1 MKDMDF
7 NSGLN
12 LLKKNMKIMLIKNMC
27 NKLRTEAS
35 IYYDALEDCY
45 VSLVY
50 TIPFFGKT
58 NSDNARIHS
67 FKDLFNKI
75 KDKLKLIV
83 KKHEKQNTGMD
94 WSLVTH
100 LVMCKARKSERSDT
114 GYFFNFFVLDCK
126 EFMLSQAVKTE
137 DNAVRWVY
145 SKPLDMI
152 EVYADYDSEYPR
164 IHITLENLSPL
175 IPEDSEFRAA
185 TRQFIDY
192 MKHDLWP
199 VCFDE

>member
-1 MKDMDF
+1 
-7 NSGLN
+7 
-12 LLKKNMKIMLIKNMC
+12 MLIKNMC

-50 TIPFFGKT
+50 TVPFFGKT

-67 FKDLFNKI
+67 FKDLFKKI
-75 KDKLKLIV
+75 KDKLIS
-83 KKHEKQNTGMD
+83 KKQEKEQNTGID
-94 WSLVTH
+94 WSSVTH

-114 GYFFNFFVLDCK
+114 GYFFNFFVLDRE

-164 IHITLENLSPL
+164 VHITIENLSSL
-175 IPEDSEFRAA
+175 ISEDSEFRAA
-185 TRQFIDY
+185 TRKFIKY
-192 MKHDLWP
+192 MKHDIWP
-199 VCFDE
+199 GCFDE